1 MHVHV
6 HVLHV
11 PHVASATEING
22 KECVW
27 GNHQV
32 NVYKLWPGLMDGVSQ
47 SPVVPCPPP
56 LLMAANMSMPILGSG
71 SLGRY
76 V

>member
-47 SPVVPCPPP
+47 SPVVPCPPTI
-56 LLMAANMSMPILGSG
+56 AYGSKYVHANTGQWWS
-71 SLGRY
+71 R
-76 V
+76 